1 MLWLSPASKS
11 RVQRSSKFNG
21 GRLSGATV
29 SAHLMPQVLTLAV

>member
-1 MLWLSPASKS
+1 MAVTSVKKPRAAFI
-11 RVQRSSKFNG
+11 KFNG